1 MKHDEQLRTEL
12 EALPPD
18 LRDLTLWA
26 GIADR
31 EQALDPLLQSRPW
44 DGARVASPQS
54 SILRP
59 GGESLAELDVAWQM
73 RTIHL
78 LIKPDILTCYQHPAG
93 GSFGHLEATPL
104 VPSVK
109 P

>member
-1 MKHDEQLRTEL
+1 MKEGSYPEL
-12 EALPPD
+12 EAPPPD

-26 GIADR
+26 GIVDR
-31 EQALDPLLQSRPW
+31 ERVLSPLLQSRPW

-59 GGESLAELDVAWQM
+59 GKESLAELDHAKQQ

-78 LIKPDILTCYQHPAG
+78 LIKPDILTCYRH
-93 GSFGHLEATPL
+93 
-104 VPSVK
+104 VIPSTHE